1 MSKAKPTPNNLR
13 LMLLFVTPALL
24 LVVAQLTYIAIT
36 RGVDINDFFWTV
48 TLIGLVPILILA
60 TAATAWQMRYL
71 DKKQSQS
78 KS

>member
-1 MSKAKPTPNNLR
+1 MSKAKSKPNNLR

-24 LVVAQLTYIAIT
+24 LVFAQLTYIAIT

-60 TAATAWQMRYL
+60 TAVTAWQMRYL

>member
-1 MSKAKPTPNNLR
+1 MGKTKPKPNNLR
-13 LMLLFVTPALL
+13 LMLLFVTPVLL
-24 LVVAQLTYIAIT
+24 LFVTQLTYIAIT

-48 TLIGLVPILILA
+48 TLFGLVPFLTLA

-78 KS
+78 K

>member
-1 MSKAKPTPNNLR
+1 MSKAKSKPNNLR
-13 LMLLFVTPALL
+13 LMLLLVTPALL
-24 LVVAQLTYIAIT
+24 LVAAQIIYIAVT
-36 RGVDINDFFWTV
+36 EGVDINDFFWTV

>member
-1 MSKAKPTPNNLR
+1 MSKAKPKPNNLR

-24 LVVAQLTYIAIT
+24 LVFAQLTYIAIT

-60 TAATAWQMRYL
+60 TAVTAWQMRYL